1 MFWNLVCFNLFF
13 SIWKPW
19 VFAASVRQNIL
30 FGQDYDHNRYLSV
43 VRSCALLRDYEQF
56 ENGDRTII
64 GEKGTLSG
72 GQKARIKYAI
82 QIMVLPLHIF
92 IENYFY
98 FTKLQ
103 FGTILLSKS
112 RYLFIG
118 RPIEC
123 G

>member
-56 ENGDRTII
+56 ENGDRTISPI
-64 GEKGTLSG
+64 IKRHIERWSKSAHKVCYSNYGFSIAHFHRELFLFHKTSVWHDPVIEK
-72 GQKARIKYAI
+72 
-82 QIMVLPLHIF
+82 PIF
-92 IENYFY
+92 IYW
-98 FTKLQ
+98 T
-103 FGTILLSKS
+103 TH
-112 RYLFIG
+112 
-118 RPIEC
+118 
-123 G
+123 